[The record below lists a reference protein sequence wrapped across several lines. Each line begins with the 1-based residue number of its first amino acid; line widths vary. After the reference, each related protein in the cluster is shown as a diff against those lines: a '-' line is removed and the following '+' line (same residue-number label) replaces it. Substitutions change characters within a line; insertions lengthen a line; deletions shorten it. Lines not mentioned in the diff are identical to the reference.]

1 MLDGRGTARHG
12 TARPTYQNTKTWAN
26 PILILTHNTP
36 HTPTRLERVALAD
49 AELGGVGA
57 PERVERA
64 VGARERHGMV
74 PPAGHLFLGGGD
86 GGVGRIMITLGGWLV
101 AGLWDKTHS
110 RTGRSVSNLQATSHF
125 ITTHLG
131 DGLPVERRHVL
142 EELLVLEVAQPEL
155 PVVVQAR
162 RPHLRLEMGVRSSC

>member
-1 MLDGRGTARHG
+1 MPPQETEVTKGRRPVAGSVGNCTGTGSASEAPGWLVVTWGCLKGGCMCMLDGRGTARHG

-101 AGLWDKTHS
+101 AGLWDKTHTHAQADPY
-110 RTGRSVSNLQATSHF
+110 RIFKLQA
-125 ITTHLG
+125 IL
-131 DGLPVERRHVL
+131 
-142 EELLVLEVAQPEL
+142 
-155 PVVVQAR
+155 
-162 RPHLRLEMGVRSSC
+162 